1 MSTRRSAKPP
11 IATRVPDKCSASA
24 DEADTTLFSK
34 EEWRALADAMELSP
48 RALQIVSRLLTNA
61 TEAEISADLGISP
74 HTVHAHVERVYR
86 KLNVR
91 SRVDLTVR
99 VVSQFL
105 GRNVDV

>member
-1 MSTRRSAKPP
+1 MPTQRTTKRQS
-11 IATRVPDKCSASA
+11 ATRVPDNSSASVV
-24 DEADTTLFSK
+24 EADTTLFSK
-34 EEWRALADAMELSP
+34 EEWRTLADAMELSP

-61 TEAEISADLGISP
+61 TEAEISAELGISR
-74 HTVHAHVERVYR
+74 HTVHAHIERVYR